1 MRYANK
7 QNIIISPRGPLQP
20 FQFLSAYGTILL
32 WTLLRAFQNDGY
44 NTILVVVYR
53 LSKYAHFLLLKHL
66 YTAISI
72 ASVFLKEVV
81 RLHGLLQRIVSEIK
95 FLLVSFGRSCS
106 VKTST
111 AYHPQTDGQTQVV
124 NWRHKVYLHCF
135 TNDHTK

>member
-1 MRYANK
+1 MPTSK
-7 QNIIISPRGPLQP
+7 IFIISPRGPLQP
-20 FQFLSAYGTILL
+20 FQFLAYGTIFL

-44 NTILVVVYR
+44 NTILVVVYW

-81 RLHGLLQRIVSEIK
+81 RLHGLLQRIVSDGDKI
-95 FLLVSFGRSCS
+95 FTSFFGRSCS

-124 NWRHKVYLHCF
+124 NRRHKVYLHCF